1 MDQALATALE
11 HNPALRASIEASEAA
26 VYDLAAR
33 RSAFMPKL
41 ELRARDDSANNV
53 LGVPGDRS
61 NKVVEAVVKFLM
73 DIIALAGGS
82 PSFDKLSL
90 GFGDNEL
97 YYGPVITAIVAFIIL
112 AAVVYFVVVK
122 PYEAASVLLKKEA
135 DTPEEAPDPQVEL
148 LKEIR
153 DSLRARG

>member
-1 MDQALATALE
+1 MQGFKKFLLQGNVVELAV
-11 HNPALRASIEASEAA
+11 A
-26 VYDLAAR
+26 VIIAG
-33 RSAFMPKL
+33 AF
-41 ELRARDDSANNV
+41 
-53 LGVPGDRS
+53 G
-61 NKVVEAVVKFLM
+61 KVVEAVVKFLM

-122 PYEAASVLLKKEA
+122 PYEAASALLKKEA